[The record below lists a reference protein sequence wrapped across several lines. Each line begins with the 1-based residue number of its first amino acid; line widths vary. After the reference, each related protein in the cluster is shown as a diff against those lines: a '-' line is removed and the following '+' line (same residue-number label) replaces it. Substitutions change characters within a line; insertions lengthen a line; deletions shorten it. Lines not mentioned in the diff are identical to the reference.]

1 MKSNHTHTMQL
12 KYKAAVRKPAPRI
25 LQTGQKAP
33 AGMVVKS
40 FRMRMAIPKCVAR
53 KAPKR
58 AGTKK
63 KAPKRAGTK
72 KKAATKKTS
81 KNVTVRK
88 PRKKAVASA
97 PARSAESIA
106 ADTALYWASRS

>member
-1 MKSNHTHTMQL
+1 MQL
-12 KYKAAVRKPAPRI
+12 KYKTAVRKPAPRI

-33 AGMVVKS
+33 AGMVVKT

-58 AGTKK
+58 AATKK
-63 KAPKRAGTK
+63 KAPKR
-72 KKAATKKTS
+72 AATKKTS

-88 PRKKAVASA
+88 TRKKAVASA
-97 PARSAESIA
+97 PARSDESIA
-106 ADTALYWASRS
+106 ADTALYWAGRS